1 MVNKKGIFIAY
12 SLAATILLVNL
23 IFYFS
28 NKLEKPLYLKT
39 YSEVKLG
46 KIIFDEESGTY
57 IVDEEVLNSSDE
69 KNKLVYRMEPI
80 EVIAIKNSSDNEYQ
94 VLRGEL
100 PEFNNLGLKVG
111 YYGELDGDYNFI
123 DDETF
128 MYSGGIE
135 EKEFIK
141 GNKYIERTK
150 FILEMPLEDEKIK
163 DELLLKPITK
173 IKLVLSSKRTG
184 ELKEELIDIG
194 EAYVI
199 EDDEKN
205 FTNEYA
211 TSGLNR
217 EWWNSSFYLS
227 KREEVKAIEMK
238 SMEVLKKNYFVYVD
252 GKEIDNIEFPLKV
265 EDKESVEIRIKSK
278 EKNFERIKN
287 QRINLIISD
296 GKKER
301 VESSIFTDF
310 NDFNELT
317 LKDIK
322 ELEKYNSKGGS
333 V

>member
-217 EWWNSSFYLS
+217 EWWNSSF
-227 KREEVKAIEMK
+227 K
-238 SMEVLKKNYFVYVD
+238 
-252 GKEIDNIEFPLKV
+252 
-265 EDKESVEIRIKSK
+265 
-278 EKNFERIKN
+278 
-287 QRINLIISD
+287 
-296 GKKER
+296 
-301 VESSIFTDF
+301 
-310 NDFNELT
+310 
-317 LKDIK
+317 
-322 ELEKYNSKGGS
+322 
-333 V
+333 